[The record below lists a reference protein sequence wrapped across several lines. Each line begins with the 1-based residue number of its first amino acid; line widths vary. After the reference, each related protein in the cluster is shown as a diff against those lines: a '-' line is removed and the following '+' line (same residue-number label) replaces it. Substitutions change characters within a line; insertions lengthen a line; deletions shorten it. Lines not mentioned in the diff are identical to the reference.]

1 MEKALGPEAK
11 LKAEMVNGKIKLSVE
26 YDGHQVDGG
35 AYILSDSD
43 MLVDA
48 ILKLIPGESPFE
60 LAAGGVI
67 KMALKTVNV

>member
-11 LKAEMVNGKIKLSVE
+11 LKAEMVNGKIKLTVE

-35 AYILSDSD
+35 AYILADAD

-48 ILKLIPGESPFE
+48 IMKIIPGESAFE
-60 LAAGGVI
+60 QAAAMVI
-67 KMALKTVNV
+67 KTALKSVKL